1 MIIKRFITFVIAV
14 SLAFSVSTA
23 MAGKSDK
30 NDKCSY
36 KAQCWPLA
44 ERKLLDKWAANT
56 TGLWQWKD
64 RSNDEIL

>member
-1 MIIKRFITFVIAV
+1 MIIRRFITFVIAV

-56 TGLWQWKD
+56 TGLWQCKD